1 MTLMCSCEDFRMD
14 YTYEITLINNSNDTI
29 YSLCIEGNM
38 YRFQSVDTLDKD
50 SSIYEIAYIP
60 ANRKD
65 FFVGISDIDPKKFPR
80 RTDTITVFIL
90 DKKEYESK
98 SWAQLTDSAHFKQ
111 IYHLSGDDI
120 RKLDSDVP
128 YPPTEAMRNIDMV
141 PSYDE
146 TMKN

>member
-65 FFVGISDIDPKKFPR
+65 FFVGKRGFAICI
-80 RTDTITVFIL
+80 
-90 DKKEYESK
+90 
-98 SWAQLTDSAHFKQ
+98 
-111 IYHLSGDDI
+111 G
-120 RKLDSDVP
+120 
-128 YPPTEAMRNIDMV
+128 
-141 PSYDE
+141 
-146 TMKN
+146 